1 MALISKALQLID
13 EEQRSPLYRYGFA
26 VISVVIATLL
36 RHWADP
42 FMPAGY
48 PFLTYFPTV
57 ILTALVAGLWPG
69 IAASLLSGLAAWY
82 FFMPPFRAFTLDGPN
97 AFALGFF
104 FLVVAI
110 DIAII
115 HLIRLALAQLR
126 RERERALRAEETAL
140 DHARQREV
148 LFAELQHRVSN
159 NLQLVSALLALQRA
173 DITDEGA
180 RRVLAD
186 AAARLALIGRIH
198 RRLHDPNSSQS
209 DLPLFLRELADDL
222 LAAAGVEG
230 VNCQVS
236 APSLPLLSEKMVPLA
251 LIVAE
256 LVSNAMEHGFK
267 GCDGGRIDL
276 VVTPAE
282 GDRLCLI
289 ISDDGVGLPPSFDLA
304 HTQSL
309 GLRLVKLLAQ
319 QIDARFE
326 MRSGRGTEARLVFN
340 PG

>member
-1 MALISKALQLID
+1 MALISKALHLID
-13 EEQRSPLYRYGFA
+13 ERRRSPFYRYGFA
-26 VISVVIATLL
+26 VISVFIATSL
-36 RHWADP
+36 RLWADP

-48 PFLTYFPTV
+48 PFLTYFPAV
-57 ILTALVAGLWPG
+57 ILTALTAGLWSA
-69 IAASLLSGLAAWY
+69 ILAAILSGLAACF
-82 FFMPPFRAFTLDGPN
+82 FFMPPAWGFTLDGPN
-97 AFALGFF
+97 AFALSFF

-126 RERERALRAEETAL
+126 RERERALRAEEMAL

-198 RRLHDPNSSQS
+198 RRLHDPNSAQS
-209 DLPLFLRELADDL
+209 DFPLFLRELADDL
-222 LAAAGVEG
+222 LAAAGAEAVR
-230 VNCQVS
+230 CQVS
-236 APSLPLLSEKMVPLA
+236 APPLPLLSEKMVPLA

-256 LVSNAMEHGFK
+256 LVSNAMEHGFA
-267 GCDGGRIDL
+267 GRDGGRIDL
-276 VVTPAE
+276 VVTPVE
-282 GDRLCLI
+282 GDQLCVI
-289 ISDDGVGLPPSFDLA
+289 VSDDGVGLPPGFDLA
-304 HTQSL
+304 RTHSL

-319 QIDARFE
+319 QIEASFE
-326 MRSGRGTEARLVFN
+326 MRNATGTEARLVFR